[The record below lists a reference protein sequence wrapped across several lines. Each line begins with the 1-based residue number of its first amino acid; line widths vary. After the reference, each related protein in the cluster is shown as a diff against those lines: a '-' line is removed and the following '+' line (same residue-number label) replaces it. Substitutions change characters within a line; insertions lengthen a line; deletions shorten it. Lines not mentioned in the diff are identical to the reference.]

1 MSLAVEVPVAMRPTF
16 FRPCLLLVLAALGS
30 GCAGVSSSR
39 YAATPRPDAQPPQAV
54 VFVIDG
60 VGDFGAT
67 SSSLGQAIE
76 EAGLPLH
83 LHTVE
88 WSHGYGRIFA
98 DHMDHCHARNE
109 GRKLAEQIACY
120 QRPRADGP
128 PLPIYMIAHSGGSAV
143 ALAAT
148 EFLPADS
155 VERIVLLA
163 PSVSAE
169 YDLRPALR
177 CTRLGLDVFH
187 SQRDRVMLGFGVGI
201 LGTAD
206 RRWTA
211 AAGRV
216 GFRPAETGSPDAA
229 LSLKLRQYPWD
240 PCVAWTGN
248 RGGHE
253 GAHHVR
259 FLRAYVLPLL
269 AERGA

>member
-1 MSLAVEVPVAMRPTF
+1 MRPVF
-16 FRPCLLLVLAALGS
+16 LRSGLLFLLATLGS
-30 GCAGVSSSR
+30 GCAGVSASR
-39 YAATPRPDAQPPQAV
+39 YAATPRPDAPPPQAV
-54 VFVIDG
+54 VFVVDG
-60 VGDFGAT
+60 VGNFGAT
-67 SSSLGQAIE
+67 SSSLSRAIDE
-76 EAGLPLH
+76 TGLPLH
-83 LHTVE
+83 VHTVE

-128 PLPIYMIAHSGGSAV
+128 PLPIYLIAHSGGSAV

-148 EFLPADS
+148 EFLPPDS

-163 PSVSAE
+163 PSVSAQ

-177 CTRLGLDVFH
+177 CARLGMDVFH
-187 SQRDRVMLGFGVGI
+187 SHRDLAVLGLGVGI
-201 LGTAD
+201 IGTAD

-216 GFRPAETGSPDAA
+216 GFRPPEASLPDAV
-229 LSLKLRQYPWD
+229 LYLKLRQHPWD
-240 PCVAWTGN
+240 PCVGWTGN
-248 RGGHE
+248 QGGHE

-259 FLRAYVLPLL
+259 FLRAYVLPLF
-269 AERGA
+269 AERGT